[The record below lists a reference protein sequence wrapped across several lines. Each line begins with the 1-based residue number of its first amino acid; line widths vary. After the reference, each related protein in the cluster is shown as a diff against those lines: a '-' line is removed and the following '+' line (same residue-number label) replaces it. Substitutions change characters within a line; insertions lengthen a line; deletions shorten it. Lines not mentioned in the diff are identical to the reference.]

1 MNVVQMSHFRAL
13 PGAPVIVLADLQREY
28 IAAGRARAIASIADC
43 LRRCKAILDEA
54 RMLGL
59 PIAHFRQLRAS
70 SLFNHASPFSKWIED
85 FQPRCNEMV
94 FSRTMPSCYSNN
106 GFCNFLER
114 IDAPTI
120 VLAGLTGE
128 EACLS
133 TAVDA
138 LHRNHKLIFV
148 KDASASRAIGDLSE
162 EETHELLSNIISYYA
177 ETVKSSELLH
187 QLKWSPSRAS

>member
-1 MNVVQMSHFRAL
+1 MNVIQMSHFREL

-28 IAAGRARAIASIADC
+28 IAAGRAYAIASLEDC
-43 LRRCKAILDEA
+43 LGRCKAILDEA
-54 RMLGL
+54 RMMGL

-70 SLFNHASPFSKWIED
+70 SFFNHASPFSKWIED

-94 FSRTMPSCYSNN
+94 FSRTMPSCYSNS

-114 IDAPTI
+114 IEAPTI

-133 TAVDA
+133 TAIDA
-138 LHRNHKLIFV
+138 LHKNHKLIFV
-148 KDASASRAIGDLSE
+148 KDASASRAIGNLDE
-162 EETHELLSNIISYYA
+162 AETHELLSKIISHYA
-177 ETVKSSELLH
+177 ETVNSSELLC
-187 QLKWSPSRAS
+187 QLKWSLSRAS